1 MDLKLERKCEI
12 MKCIGN
18 QQDFWSCVFC
28 NDVCFNILIH
38 FDALNFSMQAK
49 ISIHST
55 STIYSAS

>member
-1 MDLKLERKCEI
+1 

-18 QQDFWSCVFC
+18 QQDFLSCVFC